1 MPRRV
6 LSVIVLASLL
16 ALACSGT
23 ALAAPTWL
31 EPKNLSEKGFGAF
44 SPRVGFDGSG
54 QAVTSWFGA
63 TDTTGDTTQISERP
77 RAGEWSAVKNLQVDG
92 TNTPD
97 LAVSANGTAVVA
109 WEFDDVPESPDGS
122 YIEASVRTNGV
133 WSSAAPLPKDNPLQF
148 AYYPR
153 VAVDSAGDA
162 VVVWQECYSPAD
174 KTLCFHNE
182 GEYVV
187 RASVRMAGGEWSTP
201 RDVTTGT
208 TQNAKKL
215 AAAVNP
221 AGDIAVAW
229 EDMKGNRAHV
239 SLKRAGQEAVDHTLS
254 TKTSGS
260 PQVAFAADGT
270 AIAVWDENDAGL
282 WVSGSTAAPG
292 GSTWSAPQHLSSNGY
307 DAFQP
312 DLAVAPGGEAVAV
325 WETLA
330 AIDENSPVAVQ
341 GAIRSSGTWLSA
353 QNLSAE
359 VPFKKLPRLPRV
371 AINPAGS
378 AIVAWQVPTG
388 SGNVVEG
395 NVRTAGGGWTGA
407 KLLSAASAGAVEPAV
422 AIDPEGNG
430 LVAWRAVKTD
440 KVDERIQAVGFDA
453 AGPRLDQLAI
463 PSTGTVGQ
471 TLGFS
476 VAPSDAWSTFAG
488 SSWNFGD
495 GGGASG
501 TNVTHA
507 FSQPGTY
514 QVTVSASDA
523 LGNVTSATGPV
534 TVTSAGVQQPPPGD
548 QPPGPTTEQPP
559 TTQTPN
565 PTQSGKK
572 EPNPD
577 SSGKKEPNPNQ
588 SQTTADG
595 VARLSGLA
603 SVRDGKAVFALR
615 CSRAGRCSGL
625 AKLVFQHT
633 YVIGKSRFNI
643 SAGGSQTLRIALG
656 PAALRL
662 LEGARDQQLEMRL
675 EGRGVKAQKVVLG
688 L

>member
-1 MPRRV
+1 MPRKV

-133 WSSAAPLPKDNPLQF
+133 WSSAAPLPKDKKTHCSSPITRAWPSTRRATRSSLQE
-148 AYYPR
+148 
-153 VAVDSAGDA
+153 G
-162 VVVWQECYSPAD
+162 YSPAD

-201 RDVTTGT
+201 KDVTTGT
-208 TQNAKKL
+208 TENAKKL
-215 AAAVNP
+215 SAAINP
-221 AGDIAVAW
+221 SGDIAVAW
-229 EDMKGNRAHV
+229 EDMKGNRAYV
-239 SLKRAGQEAVDHTLS
+239 SLKRAGQEPVDHTLS

-292 GSTWSAPQHLSSNGY
+292 GGTWSAPQHLSSNGY

-341 GAIRSSGTWLSA
+341 GAIRSGGTWLPA
-353 QNLSAE
+353 QSLSAE
-359 VPFKKLPRLPRV
+359 VPFKKLRACPGSRSTQPARQPSPGSCQPARATSSKATSARRAVAGPARNSSRRRVPGRSNRRWRLIPRAMASSPGARSKLTKSTSAFRPSASMPWGRGSTTLRSPPLGPRPV
-371 AINPAGS
+371 ARVQRRALRRLGRDRRY
-378 AIVAWQVPTG
+378 Q
-388 SGNVVEG
+388 SGTLV
-395 NVRTAGGGWTGA
+395 T
-407 KLLSAASAGAVEPAV
+407 AASARVRASPMPTASPA
-422 AIDPEGNG
+422 PTKSR
-430 LVAWRAVKTD
+430 W
-440 KVDERIQAVGFDA
+440 A
-453 AGPRLDQLAI
+453 A
-463 PSTGTVGQ
+463 ST
-471 TLGFS
+471 
-476 VAPSDAWSTFAG
+476 P
-488 SSWNFGD
+488 
-495 GGGASG
+495 
-501 TNVTHA
+501 
-507 FSQPGTY
+507 
-514 QVTVSASDA
+514 
-523 LGNVTSATGPV
+523 SAT
-534 TVTSAGVQQPPPGD
+534 
-548 QPPGPTTEQPP
+548 
-559 TTQTPN
+559 
-565 PTQSGKK
+565 
-572 EPNPD
+572 
-577 SSGKKEPNPNQ
+577 
-588 SQTTADG
+588 
-595 VARLSGLA
+595 
-603 SVRDGKAVFALR
+603 
-615 CSRAGRCSGL
+615 
-625 AKLVFQHT
+625 
-633 YVIGKSRFNI
+633 
-643 SAGGSQTLRIALG
+643 
-656 PAALRL
+656 
-662 LEGARDQQLEMRL
+662 
-675 EGRGVKAQKVVLG
+675 
-688 L
+688 